1 MILYGSLLA
10 QSNRPSM
17 TWQGEV
23 TGGATLYIQG
33 NRVDVQGRTTG
44 AVDRPTY
51 RFREM
56 LPAIA
61 QTVRL
66 RVVRGSNGV
75 SIEEHPNESNEFAA
89 IVDIRNNGQPQIYNL
104 EFYWKLGNA
113 SQTPDAKDSKQQPP
127 RPQTEK

>member
-1 MILYGSLLA
+1 MRSAVLFAILMILNGSLLA

-51 RFREM
+51 RFRET
-56 LPAIA
+56 LPAVV
-61 QTVRL
+61 QTVKL
-66 RVVRGSNGV
+66 RVVRGGNGV
-75 SIEEHPNESNEFAA
+75 NIAEHPNESNEFAA
-89 IVDIRNNGQPQIYNL
+89 IVDIRNDGRPQMYSL
-104 EFYWKLGNA
+104 EFYWKPE
-113 SQTPDAKDSKQQPP
+113 TKDSKQQPQ
-127 RPQTEK
+127 RP